1 MLKLPLCPYCSG
13 EFLSPAVKESMK
25 NKNEVCPH
33 CGKTFRIAKK
43 KKALLYAAAVLILLS
58 CNLLFLQIKTIN
70 LLFLTAFAVI
80 GIAAAHF
87 LVPYTVRYKPLK

>member
-1 MLKLPLCPYCSG
+1 
-13 EFLSPAVKESMK
+13 MK